1 MVLAGAVTVLVA
13 LSAASCGGEDDG
25 IVTAEATRADVVE
38 VVEAPASVIAKSA
51 ATLTAPAEGSLAR
64 LLVTSGDQVTKGQVV
79 AVIDSPSAQ
88 QRLRQ
93 AKEALDLAKR
103 SGGGGVR
110 LNLGSAA
117 RHLDDAAA
125 QAFDQARQAAD
136 HIKDPQLKAVLL
148 AQITAAEQQYATAAK
163 AVDAAVRGVQRGIQ
177 SLSSAMSTLG
187 AAQRLQAQQA
197 YDLAK
202 AAVDALTLRAPI
214 GGVVQLGGASS
225 SGASLPADLSGLLG
239 AAGGQLPSTGAAAP
253 APGVAQTVPEGGI
266 VGAGTAIVTIVDV
279 SELGLAAEVDET
291 DILLVKP
298 GLEAEVELDAAPGVR
313 YPARVATIDV
323 LPTANSRGAVAY
335 RVRLALTAPPAG
347 APTPRPGMNA
357 VARLLVREASSA
369 VAVPAAAVFSAE
381 GRDMIWVR
389 TAAGTAERR
398 PVTVGVTGTDLVQI
412 VDGVQAGERVVIR
425 GADKISTGDELP

>member
-1 MVLAGAVTVLVA
+1 MVLAGAVIALVA

-51 ATLTAPAEGSLAR
+51 ATLTAPAEGTLAR
-64 LLVTSGDQVTKGQVV
+64 LLVTSGDQVSKGQTV
-79 AVIDSPSAQ
+79 AIVDSPSAQ

-103 SGGGGVR
+103 SGGGGARV
-110 LNLGSAA
+110 NLGSAA

-125 QAFDQARQAAD
+125 QAFDQARQAVD

-187 AAQRLQAQQA
+187 AAQRLQARQA

-214 GGVVQLGGASS
+214 AGVVQLGGASS
-225 SGASLPADLSGLLG
+225 GGSGLPTDL
-239 AAGGQLPSTGAAAP
+239 
-253 APGVAQTVPEGGI
+253 
-266 VGAGTAIVTIVDV
+266 
-279 SELGLAAEVDET
+279 LGL
-291 DILLVKP
+291 L
-298 GLEAEVELDAAPGVR
+298 
-313 YPARVATIDV
+313 
-323 LPTANSRGAVAY
+323 
-335 RVRLALTAPPAG
+335 
-347 APTPRPGMNA
+347 
-357 VARLLVREASSA
+357 
-369 VAVPAAAVFSAE
+369 
-381 GRDMIWVR
+381 
-389 TAAGTAERR
+389 
-398 PVTVGVTGTDLVQI
+398 
-412 VDGVQAGERVVIR
+412 
-425 GADKISTGDELP
+425 